1 MEPYLQ
7 EKFAKEVEHYQ
18 NSDFLKAATAA
29 FVLTAHADRSLAP
42 VERCRIDQTLNIEPC
57 LRDFDFQKASEI
69 LDSYSKAL
77 KDEGESA
84 KKELYDKVR
93 RMTRNRKQA
102 RTIMRV
108 CYFVLQADGKI
119 GEGEIQEFR
128 HLCSLRHLEPAE
140 VWRQSGN

>member
-1 MEPYLQ
+1 MESYLAA
-7 EKFAKEVEHYQ
+7 KLAKEVEHYQ
-18 NSDFLKAATAA
+18 NKDFLKAAIAA
-29 FVLTAHADRSLAP
+29 FVLIAHADGGMAS
-42 VERCRIDQTLNIEPC
+42 VERCRIDETLETEPC
-57 LRDFDFQKASEI
+57 LNDFDFGKASEI

-128 HLCSLRHLEPAE
+128 HLCSFRHLEPAE